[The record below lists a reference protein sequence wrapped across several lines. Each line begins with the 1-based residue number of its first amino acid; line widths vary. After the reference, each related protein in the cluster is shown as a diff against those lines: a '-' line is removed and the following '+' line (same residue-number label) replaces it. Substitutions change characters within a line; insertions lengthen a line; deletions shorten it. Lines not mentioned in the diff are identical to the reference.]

1 MKLKVSDAAIAAYAA
16 TWFYKVVEE
25 HTILEGLLVA
35 FVVGILPYLLGAWRN
50 D

>member
-1 MKLKVSDAAIAAYAA
+1 MRIKESDVIIAMYSAV
-16 TWFYKVVEE
+16 WFYKVVEE